1 MFPRMLDQYQLQLTR
16 MLEAEQ
22 YSEAKDLLRF
32 LMNCQ
37 GEEKR
42 HYDEWGSLL
51 TWLDM
56 AFPAQGED
64 PSAFGSLE
72 TVELKVDED
81 EESIRRNALAP
92 EEYDDAYVQQV
103 LYIMRNHPIP
113 DQQVLALERAAHIQ
127 HPDVDEAIVTWLTG
141 NELHPALQ
149 FKALQ
154 CLRRRGITGKL
165 PLMRMGEQVELEI
178 ERTPLSMDDFPEPVS
193 KVVERVESVT
203 EVIDVTMPHFAREMW
218 KECLQC
224 FYGTSIYE
232 RLVYGEE
239 DSVDCFAAALHLIVE
254 LSLYD
259 KANDDDIRDTYG
271 ITQALRFQYEQACRS
286 LRQVALLQDRDD
298 GTES

>member
-22 YSEAKDLLRF
+22 YGEAKQLLRF

-42 HYDEWGSLL
+42 HYEEWGSLL

-56 AFPAQGED
+56 AFPTFEASDHGY
-64 PSAFGSLE
+64 GSLE
-72 TVELKVDED
+72 NAELKADED
-81 EESIRRNALAP
+81 EDSFRRDALAP

-127 HPDVDEAIVTWLTG
+127 HPDVDEAIVAWLTG
-141 NELHPALQ
+141 SELHPALQ

-154 CLRRRGITGKL
+154 CLHRRGVTGKL
-165 PLMRMGEQVELEI
+165 PLLRMGEQVELEI
-178 ERTPLSMDDFPEPVS
+178 ELTPLSMDGFPGPVS
-193 KVVERVESVT
+193 RVLERVESVT

-224 FYGTSIYE
+224 FYGTTIYD
-232 RLVYGEE
+232 RLVNGDDETI
-239 DSVDCFAAALHLIVE
+239 DCFAGALHLIVE

-259 KANDDDIRDTYG
+259 RASDDDIRDTYG

-286 LRQVALLQDRDD
+286 LRQVALLQDRED
-298 GTES
+298 GSES